1 MIIGLSG
8 TIGCGKDTVAD
19 YLVNIHRFKRE
30 AFANSLKEAMSVI
43 FGWEWALLEGRSK
56 ESRVWREQVDPWW
69 AKRLNMPEL
78 TPRWVLQY
86 VGTEVIRQNFADDMW
101 IASLENRLRQR
112 TDNVVITDVRFVNE
126 IKMLKS
132 LGAQCIEVKRGQQPD
147 YYEIARLA
155 NAGDDVAK
163 QKLADMNVHKS
174 ETNWIGS
181 DFDHVLDNNGSFD
194 DLYANI
200 DQMFQL
206 EPGVVV

>member
-19 YLVNIHRFKRE
+19 YLVNIHGFKRE

-56 ESRVWREQVDPWW
+56 ESREWREQVDPWW
-69 AKRLNMPEL
+69 AKRLNMPAL
-78 TPRWVLQY
+78 TPRYVLQY
-86 VGTEVIRQNFADDMW
+86 VGTEVIRQHFADDMW

-126 IKMLKS
+126 IKMLRS
-132 LGAQCIEVKRGQQPD
+132 LGAQCVEVRRGQLPD
-147 YYEIARLA
+147 YYDIARLA
-155 NAGDDVAK
+155 NAGDDVAQ

-194 DLYANI
+194 ELYANI
-200 DQMFQL
+200 DNAL
-206 EPGVVV
+206 GLHVEA

>member
-19 YLVNIHRFKRE
+19 YLVNIHGFKRE

-132 LGAQCIEVKRGQQPD
+132 LGAQCVEVKRGQQPD

-155 NAGDDVAK
+155 NAGDVNAQ
-163 QKLADMNVHKS
+163 QKLVDMNVHKS

-181 DFDHVLDNNGSFD
+181 EFDHVLDNNGSFD

-200 DQMFQL
+200 DSALGLQV
-206 EPGVVV
+206 EA

>member
-30 AFANSLKEAMSVI
+30 AFANSLKEAMAVI

-56 ESRVWREQVDPWW
+56 ESREWREQVDPWW

-86 VGTEVIRQNFADDMW
+86 VGTEVIRQHFADDMW

-112 TDNVVITDVRFVNE
+112 SDNVVITDVRFVNE
-126 IKMLKS
+126 IKMLRS
-132 LGAQCIEVKRGQQPD
+132 LGAQCIEVRRGQLPD
-147 YYEIARLA
+147 YYDIARLA
-155 NAGDDVAK
+155 NAGDDVAQ
-163 QKLADMNVHKS
+163 QKLADMKVHKS

-181 DFDHVLDNNGSFD
+181 EFDHVLHNNGSFD
-194 DLYANI
+194 DLYASI
-200 DQMFQL
+200 DNAL
-206 EPGVVV
+206 GLNVEA

>member
-126 IKMLKS
+126 IKMLRS
-132 LGAQCIEVKRGQQPD
+132 LGAQCVEVKRGQQPD

-181 DFDHVLDNNGSFD
+181 EFDHVLDNNGSFD

-200 DQMFQL
+200 DSAL
-206 EPGVVV
+206 GLHVEA

>member
-30 AFANSLKEAMSVI
+30 AFANSLKEAMAVI

-56 ESRVWREQVDPWW
+56 ESREWREQVDPWW
-69 AKRLNMPEL
+69 AERLNMPAL
-78 TPRWVLQY
+78 TPRYVLQY
-86 VGTEVIRQNFADDMW
+86 VGTEVIRQHFADDMW

-112 TDNVVITDVRFVNE
+112 SDNVVITDVRFVNE
-126 IKMLKS
+126 IKMLRS
-132 LGAQCIEVKRGQQPD
+132 LGAQCIEVRRGQLPD
-147 YYEIARLA
+147 YYDIARLA

-181 DFDHVLDNNGSFD
+181 EFDHVLDNNGSFD

-200 DQMFQL
+200 DNAL
-206 EPGVVV
+206 GLHVEA

>member
-30 AFANSLKEAMSVI
+30 AFANSLKEAMAVI

-56 ESRVWREQVDPWW
+56 ESREWREQVDPWW
-69 AKRLNMPEL
+69 AERLNMPAL
-78 TPRWVLQY
+78 TPRYVLQY
-86 VGTEVIRQNFADDMW
+86 VGTEVIRQHFADDMW

-132 LGAQCIEVKRGQQPD
+132 LGAQCIEVRRGQLPD
-147 YYEIARLA
+147 YYDIARLA

-163 QKLADMNVHKS
+163 QKLLDMNVHKS

-181 DFDHVLDNNGSFD
+181 EFDHVLDNNGSFD

-200 DQMFQL
+200 DNAL
-206 EPGVVV
+206 GLHVEA

>member
-56 ESRVWREQVDPWW
+56 ESRIWREQVDPWW

-155 NAGDDVAK
+155 NAGDDVAQ
-163 QKLADMNVHKS
+163 QKLADMDVHKS

-181 DFDHVLDNNGSFD
+181 EFDHVLDNNGSFD
-194 DLYANI
+194 ELYANI
-200 DQMFQL
+200 DNAL
-206 EPGVVV
+206 GLHIEA

>member
-30 AFANSLKEAMSVI
+30 AFANSLKDAMGVI
-43 FGWEWALLEGRSK
+43 FGWEYALLEGRSK
-56 ESRVWREQVDPWW
+56 ESREWREQVDPWW

-155 NAGDDVAK
+155 NAGDDVAQ
-163 QKLADMNVHKS
+163 QKLADMDVHKS

-181 DFDHVLDNNGSFD
+181 EFDHVLDNNGSFD
-194 DLYANI
+194 DLYASI
-200 DQMFQL
+200 DNAL
-206 EPGVVV
+206 GLHIEA

>member
-56 ESRVWREQVDPWW
+56 ESRIWREQVDPWW

-126 IKMLKS
+126 IKMLRS

-155 NAGDDVAK
+155 NAGDDVAQ
-163 QKLADMNVHKS
+163 QKLADMDVHKS

-181 DFDHVLDNNGSFD
+181 EFDHVLDNNGSFD
-194 DLYANI
+194 ELYANI
-200 DQMFQL
+200 DNAL
-206 EPGVVV
+206 GLHIEA

>member
-56 ESRVWREQVDPWW
+56 ESRIWREQVDPWW

-155 NAGDDVAK
+155 NAGDDVAQ
-163 QKLADMNVHKS
+163 QKLVDMDVHKS

-181 DFDHVLDNNGSFD
+181 EFDHVLDNNGSFD
-194 DLYANI
+194 ELYTNI
-200 DQMFQL
+200 DNAL
-206 EPGVVV
+206 GLHIEA

>member
-8 TIGCGKDTVAD
+8 TISCGKDTVAD
-19 YLVNIHRFKRE
+19 YLVNIHGFKRE
-30 AFANSLKEAMSVI
+30 SFANSLKEAMGVI
-43 FGWEWALLEGRSK
+43 FGWEYALLEGRSK

-69 AKRLNMPEL
+69 SKRLNMPEL

-86 VGTEVIRQNFADDMW
+86 MGTEVIRQGFHDDMW

-112 TDNVVITDVRFVNE
+112 TDDVVISDVRFVNE
-126 IKMLKS
+126 IKMLRS
-132 LGAQCIEVKRGQQPD
+132 LGAECIEVKRGQQPD

-155 NAGDDVAK
+155 NAGDDHAK
-163 QKLADMNVHKS
+163 QKLADMNIHKS

-181 DFDHVLDNNGSFD
+181 DFDHVLENNGSSD

-200 DQMFQL
+200 DNALGLQV
-206 EPGVVV
+206 EA

>member
-56 ESRVWREQVDPWW
+56 ESREWREQVDPWW

-86 VGTEVIRQNFADDMW
+86 VGTEVIRQHFADDMW

-112 TDNVVITDVRFVNE
+112 SDNVVITDVRFVNE

-132 LGAQCIEVKRGQQPD
+132 LGAQCIEVRRGQLPD
-147 YYEIARLA
+147 YYDIARLA

-163 QKLADMNVHKS
+163 QKLVDMNVHKS

-181 DFDHVLDNNGSFD
+181 EFDHVLDNNGSFD

-200 DQMFQL
+200 DNAL
-206 EPGVVV
+206 GLHVEA

>member
-56 ESRVWREQVDPWW
+56 ESREWREQVDPWW

-126 IKMLKS
+126 IKMLRS
-132 LGAQCIEVKRGQQPD
+132 LGAQCIEVRRGQLPD
-147 YYEIARLA
+147 YYDIARLA
-155 NAGDDVAK
+155 NAGDVNAQ
-163 QKLADMNVHKS
+163 QKLADMDVHKS

-181 DFDHVLDNNGSFD
+181 EFDHVLDNNGSFD
-194 DLYANI
+194 DLYASI
-200 DQMFQL
+200 DNTL
-206 EPGVVV
+206 GLHVEA

>member
-56 ESRVWREQVDPWW
+56 ESRIWREQIDTWW

-101 IASLENRLRQR
+101 IASLENRFTTSPDDTPCRAAAVNLREWR
-112 TDNVVITDVRFVNE
+112 YMATVTAVRLR
-126 IKMLKS
+126 K
-132 LGAQCIEVKRGQQPD
+132 P
-147 YYEIARLA
+147 
-155 NAGDDVAK
+155 
-163 QKLADMNVHKS
+163 
-174 ETNWIGS
+174 
-181 DFDHVLDNNGSFD
+181 
-194 DLYANI
+194 
-200 DQMFQL
+200 
-206 EPGVVV
+206 

>member
-56 ESRVWREQVDPWW
+56 ESRIWREQVDPWW

-126 IKMLKS
+126 IKMLRS

-155 NAGDDVAK
+155 NAGDDVAQ
-163 QKLADMNVHKS
+163 QKLADMDVHKS

-181 DFDHVLDNNGSFD
+181 EFDHVLDNNGSFD
-194 DLYANI
+194 ELYANI
-200 DQMFQL
+200 DNAL
-206 EPGVVV
+206 GLHVEA

>member
-30 AFANSLKEAMSVI
+30 AFANSLKEAMAVI

-56 ESRVWREQVDPWW
+56 ESREWREQVDPWW
-69 AKRLNMPEL
+69 AERLNMPAL
-78 TPRWVLQY
+78 TPRYVLQY
-86 VGTEVIRQNFADDMW
+86 VGTEVIRQHFADDMW

-132 LGAQCIEVKRGQQPD
+132 LGAQCIEVRRGQLPD
-147 YYEIARLA
+147 YYDIARLA

-163 QKLADMNVHKS
+163 QKLVDMNVHKS

-181 DFDHVLDNNGSFD
+181 EFDHVLDNNGSFD

-200 DQMFQL
+200 DNAL
-206 EPGVVV
+206 GLHVEA

>member
-19 YLVNIHRFKRE
+19 YLVNIHGFKRE
-30 AFANSLKEAMSVI
+30 AFANSLKEAMGVI

-126 IKMLKS
+126 IKMLRS
-132 LGAQCIEVKRGQQPD
+132 LGAQCVEVKRGQQPD

-163 QKLADMNVHKS
+163 EKLADMNVHKS

-181 DFDHVLDNNGSFD
+181 EFDHMLDNNGSFNE
-194 DLYANI
+194 LYANI
-200 DQMFQL
+200 DNAL
-206 EPGVVV
+206 GLHVEA

>member
-56 ESRVWREQVDPWW
+56 ESRIWREQVDPWW

-155 NAGDDVAK
+155 NAGDDVAQ
-163 QKLADMNVHKS
+163 QKLADMDVHKS

-181 DFDHVLDNNGSFD
+181 EFDHVLDNNGSFD
-194 DLYANI
+194 DLYASI
-200 DQMFQL
+200 DNAL
-206 EPGVVV
+206 GLHIEA

>member
-56 ESRVWREQVDPWW
+56 ESRIWREQVDPWW

-126 IKMLKS
+126 IKMLRS
-132 LGAQCIEVKRGQQPD
+132 LGAQCIEVRRGQLPD
-147 YYEIARLA
+147 YYDIARLA
-155 NAGDDVAK
+155 NAGDVNAQ
-163 QKLADMNVHKS
+163 QKLADMDVHKS

-181 DFDHVLDNNGSFD
+181 EFDHVLDNNGSFD
-194 DLYANI
+194 DLYASI
-200 DQMFQL
+200 DNTL
-206 EPGVVV
+206 GLHVEA